1 MFFIYILIISYCF
14 SQNPIDFYLYGDNI
28 HTIIG
33 GFQNGIDKPRDL
45 DFNPLHDNELW
56 ILNEGESP
64 YANNTEYINYVC
76 VPENSELMFT
86 IYDSYSDGI
95 CCESGEGSYEV
106 IGCDNTFVYGGDFE
120 SSESTIFTADVSC
133 ESECP
138 NGNIEL
144 SIIISTDNWGKE
156 TSWELIDN
164 ISNHIYANRLAPGGS
179 TVTFFEAGLDNQTSE
194 YRKDS
199 YSRHFM
205 NTASALS
212 FDDYGFFANTLEC
225 KDANNNP
232 NGLFSGPTLWNS
244 DFSVYAAVNQEGPL
258 LGSHLDMIHQSPY
271 SMGIEHAGQGN
282 VYWVYDGY
290 HSAVVRYD
298 FATPHEYGGHDHSDG
313 KVWRYGEINLQ
324 REPGVSSHMVLD
336 DNSNTMYIA
345 DTGNNRILFFDVNSG
360 VFDYELTPYGESL
373 DQYWMMKDAEWNV
386 FINDGLDKPSGIDV
400 YDNRLIVS
408 DYSSGD
414 IIIYDISN
422 YSPVEL
428 GRINTG
434 HDNKIMGITIGPNQN
449 IWYVNYT
456 DNEVVRIDYNILF
469 GDVNFDTVLD
479 ILDLVSIISFIVGDQ
494 DFNDNQIYFSD
505 LNQDQIINIL
515 DVVALVSL
523 ILDN

>member
-1 MFFIYILIISYCF
+1 
-14 SQNPIDFYLYGDNI
+14 
-28 HTIIG
+28 
-33 GFQNGIDKPRDL
+33 
-45 DFNPLHDNELW
+45 
-56 ILNEGESP
+56 
-64 YANNTEYINYVC
+64 
-76 VPENSELMFT
+76 
-86 IYDSYSDGI
+86 
-95 CCESGEGSYEV
+95 
-106 IGCDNTFVYGGDFE
+106 
-120 SSESTIFTADVSC
+120 
-133 ESECP
+133 
-138 NGNIEL
+138 
-144 SIIISTDNWGKE
+144 
-156 TSWELIDN
+156 
-164 ISNHIYANRLAPGGS
+164 
-179 TVTFFEAGLDNQTSE
+179 
-194 YRKDS
+194 
-199 YSRHFM
+199 M

-336 DNSNTMYIA
+336 DNSNTLYIA

-414 IIIYDISN
+414 IITVS
-422 YSPVEL
+422 
-428 GRINTG
+428 
-434 HDNKIMGITIGPNQN
+434 
-449 IWYVNYT
+449 YT
-456 DNEVVRIDYNILF
+456 HL
-469 GDVNFDTVLD
+469 TLPTKM
-479 ILDLVSIISFIVGDQ
+479 IV
-494 DFNDNQIYFSD
+494 
-505 LNQDQIINIL
+505 
-515 DVVALVSL
+515 
-523 ILDN
+523 